1 MSKRASVTPTITLQE
16 HLKALRDADMA
27 ATSRLD
33 AERDL
38 RYAERAEA
46 QDKAVAVALV
56 AAEKAV
62 QAALLSAER
71 AVGKAE
77 VATEKRFESMNEF
90 RGTLA
95 DQASNLMSRTE
106 YLAGHK
112 ALEEKI
118 GSLKEQQSAGSGASA
133 AVANGWKY
141 VLAAGTL
148 LLGLAGVVL
157 AAAKLMGAA

>member
-27 ATSRLD
+27 ATFRLD

-77 VATEKRFESMNEF
+77 IATEKRFESVNEF
-90 RGTLA
+90 RGQLS
-95 DQASNLMSRTE
+95 DQASNLLSRTE

-118 GSLKEQQSAGSGASA
+118 GLLRESQSSGTGASQ

-148 LLGLAGVVL
+148 LLGIAGVIL
-157 AAAKLMGAA
+157 AAARMLGAA

>member
-1 MSKRASVTPTITLQE
+1 MSRRASVTPTITLQE

-27 ATSRLD
+27 ATARLD
-33 AERDL
+33 VERDL
-38 RYAERAEA
+38 RYQERSEA

-77 VATEKRFESMNEF
+77 IATEKRFESVNEF
-90 RGTLA
+90 RAQLA
-95 DQASNLMSRTE
+95 DQSATLLTRTE
-106 YLAGHK
+106 YLAGHE

-118 GSLKEQQSAGSGASA
+118 TGVKENQSASTGASQ

-141 VLAAGTL
+141 VLAAGMF

-157 AAAKLMGAA
+157 AGARLVGGS

>member
-1 MSKRASVTPTITLQE
+1 MSRRASVMPTITLQE

-27 ATSRLD
+27 ATTRLD

-77 VATEKRFESMNEF
+77 IATEKRFESVNEF
-90 RGTLA
+90 RAQLA
-95 DQASNLMSRTE
+95 DQSSTLLTRTE
-106 YLAGHK
+106 YLAGHE

-118 GSLKEQQSAGSGASA
+118 TGVKENQSASTGASQ

-141 VLAAGTL
+141 VLAAGMF
-148 LLGLAGVVL
+148 LLGLAGVIL
-157 AAAKLMGAA
+157 AGARLVGGS

>member
-1 MSKRASVTPTITLQE
+1 MSRRASVMPTITLQE
-16 HLKALRDADMA
+16 HLKALRDADRDA
-27 ATSRLD
+27 QTRLEN
-33 AERDL
+33 ERDL
-38 RYAERAEA
+38 RYQQRWEA
-46 QDKAVAVALV
+46 QNKAVETAMI

-62 QAALLSAER
+62 NAALQSAER

-77 VATEKRFESMNEF
+77 IATEKRFESVNEF
-90 RGTLA
+90 RAQLA
-95 DQASNLMSRTE
+95 DQSSTLLTRTE

-118 GSLKEQQSAGSGASA
+118 TGVKENQSASTGASQ

-141 VLAAGTL
+141 VLAAGMF

-157 AAAKLMGAA
+157 AGARLVGGS